1 MVPHHLGRER
11 NTKIQLIS
19 DINKFIFVGGFPYL
33 WGHMKIYLKTKTSDL
48 SNHQLRKIVG
58 EAIKFMEKYAGTKP
72 SRQRTLKYRVAKL
85 RDGHVPA
92 YGCYDYHKNTISVFH
107 NHAEDVKMIIRAVL
121 HEYTHFLQNLRH
133 YDVVLKRVG
142 YDKHPL
148 ELQAV
153 AMEIFYTKCW
163 KYIKNKI

>member
-1 MVPHHLGRER
+1 
-11 NTKIQLIS
+11 
-19 DINKFIFVGGFPYL
+19 
-33 WGHMKIYLKTKTSDL
+33 
-48 SNHQLRKIVG
+48 
-58 EAIKFMEKYAGTKP
+58 MEKYAGTKP
-72 SRQRTLKYRVAKL
+72 SRQNTLKYKVAKL

-107 NHAEDVKMIIRAVL
+107 NHAEDVKMVIRAVL

-153 AMEIFYTKCW
+153 AMEIFYPKCW